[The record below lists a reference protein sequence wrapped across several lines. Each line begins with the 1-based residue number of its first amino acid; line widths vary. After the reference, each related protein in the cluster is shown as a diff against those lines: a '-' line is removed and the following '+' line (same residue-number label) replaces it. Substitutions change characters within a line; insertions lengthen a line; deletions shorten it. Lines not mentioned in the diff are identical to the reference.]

1 MMTRSQRRNVWI
13 LFAVIFVACVAL
25 SDWLAPGHEQYMA
38 AGSAQT
44 PGQWVQQLDD
54 AHKSPLGN
62 SSFEGLLPT
71 LLGIRE
77 VLASLMWVQADDYFH
92 RGEYRPIIRMVR
104 QIVMIDPHQIDVY
117 ATGAWH
123 MAYNF
128 MDKRLIQ
135 DGVEFL
141 KDGCKNNEAVYDLYF
156 ELGYMHYDKTKDFR
170 QAVAAYGDG
179 ANKGTT
185 TGKKEAPAYVRH
197 QLAHAMEK
205 LGDVD
210 ACIEQWKI
218 NVAKAA
224 ELEHEGES
232 KIMTAGPN
240 TDAARHNLYIT
251 QRRRNERLAVLAER
265 AGNAA
270 EAQRLWQANADLAKA
285 RLTEGN
291 RTDVQADM
299 QTAQGNVERLQ
310 TGKLRPSKP
319 TDLDIHFTITRLAPR
334 RIQVEGI
341 CNAINLS
348 RVNVLFRDKD
358 YDQRIQQG
366 FDFRMTNCTLE
377 WDNVSVQKEHFKK
390 LFEFDK
396 DPADMDRPAADVY
409 PLNAPQYDLVLT
421 YNPRLQAAFI
431 QDIYGWSGESLVS
444 KHLIVDNDHPG
455 ILFGKKY
462 PLRMVRKQ
470 ITLSRDDILG
480 AGKKVL
486 YSDL

>member
-13 LFAVIFVACVAL
+13 LFAAIFVGCIFL
-25 SDWLAPGHEQYMA
+25 SDVLAPGHEEYMR
-38 AGSAQT
+38 AGKVET
-44 PGQWVQQLDD
+44 PGKDILQVRD
-54 AHKSPLGN
+54 AQRSPLGN
-62 SSFEGLLPT
+62 SSFEALLPT

-104 QIVMIDPHQIDVY
+104 QIVLIDPHQIDVY

-141 KDGCKNNEAVYDLYF
+141 QDGCKNNQAVYDLYF
-156 ELGYMHYDKTKDFR
+156 ELGYMHYDKTKDFN
-170 QAVAAYGDG
+170 QAVLAYGEG
-179 ANKGTT
+179 AKRGTT
-185 TGKKEAPAYVRH
+185 TGKREAPAYVRH

-210 ACIEQWKI
+210 ACIEQWKV

-232 KIMTAGPN
+232 RIMTAGPN

-285 RLTEGN
+285 RITEGN
-291 RTDVQADM
+291 RTDVQSDLQVAE
-299 QTAQGNVERLQ
+299 GNVERLQ
-310 TGKLRPSKP
+310 AGKLRPSKP
-319 TDLDIHFTITRLAPR
+319 TDLDIRFTVTRLAPR
-334 RIQVEGI
+334 RIHVEGN

-348 RVNVLFRDKD
+348 RVNMVFRDKD
-358 YDQRIQQG
+358 YDQRIAQG
-366 FDFRMTNCTLE
+366 FDFRMQNCTLE

-409 PLNAPQYDLVLT
+409 PLKADQYELALT

-431 QDIYGWSGESLVS
+431 QDIYGWSGEGLTS
-444 KHLIVDNDHPG
+444 KYLIVDNGHPG

-462 PLRMVRKQ
+462 PLRMVRKT

-486 YSDL
+486 YSGM